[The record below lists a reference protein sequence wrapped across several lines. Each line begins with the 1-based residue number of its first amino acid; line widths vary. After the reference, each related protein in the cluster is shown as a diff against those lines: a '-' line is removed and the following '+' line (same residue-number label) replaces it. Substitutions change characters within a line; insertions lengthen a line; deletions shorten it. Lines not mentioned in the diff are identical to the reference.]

1 MNNTRNTVRIVCFVL
16 AGLFVL
22 SVIAIPLIYLLA
34 R

>member
-1 MNNTRNTVRIVCFVL
+1 MNNTRNTVRIVCLVL